1 MMFTNIQ
8 SAHAIT
14 RNIILYFQF
23 LYSYLKKLNNLKLQ
37 INLKTLS
44 LSIQNAWY
52 LSQLKITLAEKS
64 NNRSQP

>member
-8 SAHAIT
+8 SAHAIPW
-14 RNIILYFQF
+14 NILYFQF

-37 INLKTLS
+37 INLKTVS
-44 LSIQNAWY
+44 LSIRNARY
-52 LSQLKITLAEKS
+52 ISQLKITLAEKS

>member
-1 MMFTNIQ
+1 MFTNIPVRPRNP
-8 SAHAIT
+8 

-37 INLKTLS
+37 INLKTVS
-44 LSIQNAWY
+44 LSIRNAWY
-52 LSQLKITLAEKS
+52 ISQLKITLAEKS